1 MSLNYN
7 QNTNY
12 NTSYNAN
19 THKNVLQD
27 ANYQNEKHTSKV
39 VVHESGMANVDD
51 AYTAEQLVEKIISM
65 PRNMAY
71 VNAVKKGDEMTQRDR
86 DIIKKTKENIES
98 RQEIKVGREGIDKLI
113 CAITKCRIKG
123 CRIHTLHSKF
133 YHYGEKVDNGIDM
146 FPLSTLS
153 GRLLKGYEL
162 FMQHQNCLCIEV
174 YERHLC
180 IVEQSGKSTIVRER

>member
-1 MSLNYN
+1 MNSSY
-7 QNTNY
+7 NTN
-12 NTSYNAN
+12 
-19 THKNVLQD
+19 KNVRTKDNFVLESF
-27 ANYQNEKHTSKV
+27 ANNDSQQMRAKV
-39 VVHESGMANVDD
+39 VVHEKNAVAADD
-51 AYTAEQLVEKIISM
+51 SSTPEQLIEKIISM

-71 VNAVKKGDEMTQRDR
+71 VNAVKKGDEMTERDR
-86 DIIKKTKENIES
+86 EIIKKTKENIES
-98 RQEIKVGREGIDKLI
+98 RQETKVGREGIDKLV
-113 CAITKCRIKG
+113 CAITKCKIKG

-153 GRLLKGYEL
+153 GRVLKGYEL

-180 IVEQSGKSTIVRER
+180 VVEQSGKTTIVRER